1 MVKKFVLAPDSFKE
15 SMSAKEVCQAM
26 ERGIKKVFPD
36 ADIIS
41 IPMADG
47 GEGTTDSLV
56 DATAGLRVYK
66 TVSGP
71 LDGTRVDAYFGI
83 LGNSNTAVIE
93 MAKASGL
100 ELVEK
105 NDRNPLITSTYGTG
119 ELIKAAIDA
128 GVKKIIIGIGGSATN
143 DGGSGMARALGAK
156 FLDEYNR
163 SIPLGGGFLDQLAKV
178 DMTDFDVRVK
188 DIEIIIAS
196 DVTNPLVGETG
207 ASVVFGP
214 QKGATAEMISKLDHN
229 LEHYADVIFNTLGK
243 DIKDLPGAGA
253 AGGLGAGLIAFTNA
267 KMQLGID
274 IVAET
279 TGLDEKIKEA
289 DNVFTGEGGMDFQT
303 KFGKAPFGVSRIA
316 KKYHKPCF
324 ALAGYIGKDVEVL
337 YDEGM
342 TAIFGIQAKAQVLS
356 EAILEGPKNVER
368 TSENI
373 ARMLLL
379 I

>member
-128 GVKKIIIGIGGSATN
+128 GVKKIIIGI
-143 DGGSGMARALGAK
+143 
-156 FLDEYNR
+156 
-163 SIPLGGGFLDQLAKV
+163 I
-178 DMTDFDVRVK
+178 
-188 DIEIIIAS
+188 
-196 DVTNPLVGETG
+196 
-207 ASVVFGP
+207 
-214 QKGATAEMISKLDHN
+214 KLD
-229 LEHYADVIFNTLGK
+229 
-243 DIKDLPGAGA
+243 
-253 AGGLGAGLIAFTNA
+253 
-267 KMQLGID
+267 
-274 IVAET
+274 
-279 TGLDEKIKEA
+279 
-289 DNVFTGEGGMDFQT
+289 
-303 KFGKAPFGVSRIA
+303 
-316 KKYHKPCF
+316 
-324 ALAGYIGKDVEVL
+324 
-337 YDEGM
+337 
-342 TAIFGIQAKAQVLS
+342 
-356 EAILEGPKNVER
+356 
-368 TSENI
+368 
-373 ARMLLL
+373 
-379 I
+379 